1 MRKTL
6 VLIFIFIGIGCS
18 QNSSDFFIGKWQI
31 LRVVED
37 TTSIALNDN
46 WIHIKSDGTFTG
58 YDGESNTN
66 ENGKWTYKINEKV
79 LYLDDASGEGASPQD
94 IIENT
99 KIVITSSLRSSFVFI
114 IYIVL
119 YTKSTVY
126 FLECLSLCCFSML

>member
-6 VLIFIFIGIGCS
+6 ILIFIFIGIGCS

-31 LRVVED
+31 LRVVEG

-79 LYLDDASGEGASPQD
+79 LYLDDASGDSMNSKW
-94 IIENT
+94 I
-99 KIVITSSLRSSFVFI
+99 LSFKNDTLFFKNKKNNSYLISKKVN
-114 IYIVL
+114 
-119 YTKSTVY
+119 
-126 FLECLSLCCFSML
+126 